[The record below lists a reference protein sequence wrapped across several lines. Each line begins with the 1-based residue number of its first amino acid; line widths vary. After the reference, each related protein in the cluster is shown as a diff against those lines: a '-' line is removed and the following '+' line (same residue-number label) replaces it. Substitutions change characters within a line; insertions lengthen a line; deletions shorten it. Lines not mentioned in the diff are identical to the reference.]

1 MAKSHNDDLLEI
13 PAFLKRKISRKK
25 SIPTSN
31 VELLNKQEIVWNL
44 EDWKKQKKQKAKV
57 VEVKTVTAPK
67 ISIQQRIAEQVGEY
81 IAQVENELD
90 VFQQKYK
97 SKFDMYKWLLKNNV
111 KSPQASMIAEY
122 YVPVLN
128 ELNEVKAKT
137 DQQLNEAYDY
147 LTKGNL
153 DKMIE
158 FVQMIVDDAT
168 RWSANTKKTT
178 KTRKKRKR
186 SVEQIIKHFK
196 FKANDTSFKVQSV
209 DPASIVGAKELWVL
223 HTGFVKKIG
232 VYRAI
237 DRGGLN
243 IDRSSIKNYDIAN
256 STEKRIGR
264 NPEETISKVLEGG
277 KVTLRKLTDTLKAK
291 DEEPT
296 GRINKN
302 IILLRVIK

>member
-97 SKFDMYKWLLKNNV
+97 SKFDMYKWLLKNNA

>member
-13 PAFLKRKISRKK
+13 PAFLKRKISHKK

-31 VELLNKQEIVWNL
+31 AELLNKQEIVWNL
-44 EDWKKQKKQKAKV
+44 EDWKKQEKEKAKV

-147 LTKGNL
+147 LTMGNL

-186 SVEQIIKHFK
+186 SVQQIIKHFK

-302 IILLRVIK
+302 TILLRVIK

>member
-31 VELLNKQEIVWNL
+31 AELLNKQEIVWNL

-57 VEVKTVTAPK
+57 VEAKTVTAPK

-147 LTKGNL
+147 LTMGNL

-158 FVQMIVDDAT
+158 FVQMIIDDAT

-277 KVTLRKLTDTLKAK
+277 KVTLRKLTNTLKAK

>member
-31 VELLNKQEIVWNL
+31 AELLNKQEIVWNL
-44 EDWKKQKKQKAKV
+44 EDWKKQEKEKAKV
-57 VEVKTVTAPK
+57 VEIKTVTAPK

-147 LTKGNL
+147 LTMGNL

-277 KVTLRKLTDTLKAK
+277 KVTLRKLTNTLKAK

-302 IILLRVIK
+302 TILLRVIK